1 MNYNWPDI
9 STFTSPDYKKARY
22 EAQNAVFWLARGAHS
37 YLDALPQNKHL
48 EMEWQSERE
57 TLCTK
62 VFDGDLQI
70 GLSIPELEIFFCEN
84 GEKVR
89 HSFWFDDR
97 TPAYA
102 EAWYLVELLHRDR
115 DRSKFTIELPFESKD
130 FFLGDTE
137 EHDAPA
143 VSAELK
149 AMHNCFIIAADI
161 LSQVQQNLTDGDD
174 AVSEIG
180 SISCKPENFTLSFEI
195 STKSADK
202 ANVLVGMSLGDDLRP
217 APFFFVSKNY
227 AEKAKNNHVL
237 DFEAANLLSLNKV
250 SEKNMDHTTVI
261 RQLFQDAKSCL
272 AEPDLAKLM

>member
-1 MNYNWPDI
+1 MTYNWPDI
-9 STFTSPDYKKARY
+9 ATFTSPDYKKARF
-22 EAQNAVFWLARGAHS
+22 EAQNAVFWMARGAHS
-37 YLDALPQNKHL
+37 YIEPLPQNKHI
-48 EMEWQSERE
+48 EMEWQSDRA
-57 TLCTK
+57 TLCTQ

-84 GEKVR
+84 GEKVM

-97 TPAYA
+97 TPAYV

-143 VSAELK
+143 VAGELK
-149 AMHNCFIIAADI
+149 AMHDCFIIAENI

-195 STKSADK
+195 STKSADQ

-227 AEKAKNNHVL
+227 AETVKNNHVL

-261 RQLFQDAKSCL
+261 RQLFEDAKSCL
-272 AEPDLAKLM
+272 A